1 MGEVL
6 DNAGMQELHSLQ
18 RLIAATYNQQAKSL
32 IGFRL
37 QMVVLSV

>member
-6 DNAGMQELHSLQ
+6 DNAGMQELYSLQ
-18 RLIAATYNQQAKSL
+18 RLIAATYNQQAISL

-37 QMVVLSV
+37 QMVALSV